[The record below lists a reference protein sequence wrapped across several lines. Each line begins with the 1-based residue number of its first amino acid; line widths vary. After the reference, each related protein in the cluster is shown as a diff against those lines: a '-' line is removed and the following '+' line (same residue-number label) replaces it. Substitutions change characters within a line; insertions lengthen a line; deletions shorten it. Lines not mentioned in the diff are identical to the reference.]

1 MRMIVSGAALALALL
16 VSGCVKVEP
25 VKPAAAAPAPSEAS
39 ATPAPAAAATAG
51 EAIVYDVACGCVLP
65 EVKKCSEWAVI
76 DGKHVKIEHS
86 LQETLGKMPFCG
98 KQDAKARIV
107 GTLEGD
113 VLRATS
119 IELVQQ

>member
-1 MRMIVSGAALALALL
+1 MRMIVGGAALALALV
-16 VSGCVKVEP
+16 VSGCEP
-25 VKPAAAAPAPSEAS
+25 RDTQPVSAEPTPTEAPATPA
-39 ATPAPAAAATAG
+39 PAPAAAAG
-51 EAIVYDVACGCVLP
+51 EAVVYDVACGCVLP
-65 EVKKCSEWAVI
+65 EVKKCSEWALI

-107 GTLEGD
+107 GTLEGE
-113 VLRATS
+113 VLHASS